1 MPKLEFAKHEMIE
14 KDEHVI
20 KRYPNLSTVLM
31 VEDYL
36 KVHRDIP
43 LKISELKKKLPKQIM
58 HQTLKIILEYLF
70 RSGKIIYGP
79 RGFQWIYSEPEHL
92 KKMLMGSVEV

>member
-1 MPKLEFAKHEMIE
+1 MLKLELTKNELIE
-14 KDEHVI
+14 KDEHAV

-43 LKISELKKKLPKQIM
+43 LKIFELKKKLPKQIM
-58 HQTLKIILEYLF
+58 H
-70 RSGKIIYGP
+70 
-79 RGFQWIYSEPEHL
+79 
-92 KKMLMGSVEV
+92 